1 MSMEK
6 HDRWRQQQKSG
17 AAMLQKQLKAKWTLE
32 ELIDN
37 QLKRFQAHYNEEM
50 VITQPED
57 VSQLLMPKWT
67 PPLEMA
73 CMSWLGDWRPTAILE
88 LLQSLA
94 RSSYLSPSLAD
105 SPETDRMIS
114 KLIRETRIEEAIIDE
129 EMAEIQATCILHL
142 PFISAKRTDTSSV
155 ASVQSELKKVK
166 QVIIKGQQLRLKVL
180 ELIVKKVLSQVDAAE
195 FLVVFAGIQDS
206 IHQFAA
212 QQSLHKGPVKVSLKK
227 LGTV

>member
-6 HDRWRQQQKSG
+6 HDLWRKQQRSG
-17 AAMLQKQLKAKWTLE
+17 AAMLEKHLKAKWTLE

-37 QLKRFQAHYNEEM
+37 QLKRLQTHYNEAM
-50 VITQPED
+50 VITRPED
-57 VSQLLMPKWT
+57 VAQVLMPKWT

-88 LLQSLA
+88 LLQSFA
-94 RSSYLSPSLAD
+94 RTSHLSPSLAD
-105 SPETDRMIS
+105 SADSNSIMS

-129 EMAEIQATCILHL
+129 EMAEIQATCILCL
-142 PFISAKRTDTSSV
+142 PFSANQNNTSGF
-155 ASVQSELKKVK
+155 ASVESELRKIK

-180 ELIVKKVLSQVDAAE
+180 ELIVKKVLSEVDAAE
-195 FLVVFAGIQDS
+195 FLVVFAGIQDAV
-206 IHQFAA
+206 HQFAA

>member
-1 MSMEK
+1 MEK
-6 HDRWRQQQKSG
+6 HDLWRQQQKSG

-37 QLKRFQAHYNEEM
+37 QLKRFQPHYNEAM
-50 VITQPED
+50 AITRPED

-67 PPLEMA
+67 PPLEMT

-88 LLQSLA
+88 LLQSLS
-94 RSSYLSPSLAD
+94 RSSHLSPSLVN
-105 SPETDRMIS
+105 STETDKIIS
-114 KLIRETRIEEAIIDE
+114 KLVRETRIEEAIIDE
-129 EMAEIQATCILHL
+129 EMSEVQATCILHL
-142 PFISAKRTDTSSV
+142 PFISANQTDSSSV
-155 ASVQSELKKVK
+155 ACVQSELKKIK
-166 QVIIKGQQLRLKVL
+166 QVIIKGQELRLKVL

-206 IHQFAA
+206 IHEFAA
-212 QQSLHKGPVKVSLKK
+212 EQSLHKGPVKVSLKK